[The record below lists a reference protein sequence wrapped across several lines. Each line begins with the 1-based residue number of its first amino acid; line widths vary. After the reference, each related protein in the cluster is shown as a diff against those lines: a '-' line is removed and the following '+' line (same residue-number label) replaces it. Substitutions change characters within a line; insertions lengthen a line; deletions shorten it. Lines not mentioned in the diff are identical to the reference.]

1 MVKILYFGRLSD
13 LTQCREESIDLPDH
27 ICTISDLKTWL
38 GQRHDL
44 SDALNLESI
53 KTMINQELVH
63 GNESIEAAHEIGFLP
78 PVGGG

>member
-13 LTQCREESIDLPDH
+13 RTQCREETIDLPDD
-27 ICTISDLKTWL
+27 ICTINALKTWL

-44 SDALNLESI
+44 GDALNLESI

-63 GNESIEAAHEIGFLP
+63 GNESIANAQEIGFLP